1 LDDPCIETTMPRV
14 QSIRC
19 QELSWHNL
27 TRPTPEALKALQEE
41 FKFHDLDIE
50 DCQSEHERPKID
62 EYEDYLFFVLHIPY
76 FNEETHRIVKEEI
89 HIFVGQNYVVTL
101 HEGDLNVLN
110 DLWARLHKDE
120 KRKEEIMGKGS
131 GYLLYSLIDEFFE
144 SCFPLVDG
152 VTRKLRALEA
162 ILFEEEREI
171 KVLRTLLELK
181 RNIISMRR
189 ILLPQRALVAALEH
203 KSKRFLDEGLDV
215 YFDDVLD
222 AIERQWELLET
233 DKEVINALHE
243 SFESWIQNK
252 TNRIVRVLTVF
263 SVTMLP
269 LTVLTGL
276 YGMNVP
282 LPHANDPYA
291 FVMISSFLLFFLIST
306 LAYFGWKK
314 WL

>member
-1 LDDPCIETTMPRV
+1 M
-14 QSIRC
+14 
-19 QELSWHNL
+19 
-27 TRPTPEALKALQEE
+27 
-41 FKFHDLDIE
+41 
-50 DCQSEHERPKID
+50 
-62 EYEDYLFFVLHIPY
+62 
-76 FNEETHRIVKEEI
+76 
-89 HIFVGQNYVVTL
+89 
-101 HEGDLNVLN
+101 
-110 DLWARLHKDE
+110 
-120 KRKEEIMGKGS
+120 
-131 GYLLYSLIDEFFE
+131 
-144 SCFPLVDG
+144 DG